1 MPPKPMPTPDSK
13 VPLAKKSE
21 CEAEPAC
28 RDPTISIVGQT
39 RADRVRDR
47 NTKCPDKVDQTT
59 KTNKNCTDARSYDNA
74 DPNKRCTADKDGN
87 LDFKCYSESQNS
99 QTIHQ
104 TIHRPPKQSS
114 RYGDVL
120 TGINTTDNRTQ
131 GNKEKEL
138 PKLDADYDSDAAPPK
153 GESEACAT
161 GVTVCNS
168 TDDFLRSPDFE
179 TLSDFNKN
187 LNNVATEVVKAQTIQ
202 HPECAALSTNCTKSC
217 SDMTS
222 RMECRKNRHQCTFED
237 KLVCTQSIET
247 KQVCLDESNQEV
259 TLTEGQPCSGNN
271 RLVRMDTIEPCQG
284 NVCRLP
290 DGTKRLRGDGT
301 CSLSKYKTR
310 ATCENPT
317 GKGEIK
323 GEWTEG
329 QPIDASGCSDLGGT
343 FGREDLGICALD
355 RRCTNFQ
362 TIDESKTI
370 TPAIEIIYTD
380 ANGNKVTPQSQAY
393 TTKTIK
399 RKVTTQ
405 CFATSTGGTGREC
418 PGDKDKKGIMRIVS
432 DDGNPFNVMVSRRK
446 KAGGRFYPPTIEAK
460 PGNDNVGTCTYIDDK
475 NTLDL
480 ASNCCTLQLGKGSQL
495 STDVTRLKNEEEKKR
510 LKRMVVGSS
519 TAAVVPTARAAA
531 QLQRPRDPLQERG
544 GPPQRLHTL

>member
-1 MPPKPMPTPDSK
+1 MTNEGGDEKSFPKNKQTITKTMPPKPMPTPDSK

-47 NTKCPDKVDQTT
+47 NTKCPNKVDQTT

-74 DPNKRCTADKDGN
+74 DPNKRCTADKNGN

-138 PKLDADYDSDAAPPK
+138 PKLDADYDSDDTPPK

-222 RMECRKNRHQCTFED
+222 RIECRKNRHQCTFED
-237 KLVCTQSIET
+237 KLVCTQSIQT

-259 TLTEGQPCSGNN
+259 TLTEGQTCSGKN

-284 NVCRLP
+284 NVCRLN
-290 DGTKRLRGDGT
+290 DGTKRLRGD
-301 CSLSKYKTR
+301 
-310 ATCENPT
+310 
-317 GKGEIK
+317 
-323 GEWTEG
+323 EG
-329 QPIDASGCSDLGGT
+329 QPIDASGCNVLGGT
-343 FGREDLGICALD
+343 IAKEDFGICALD
-355 RRCTNFQ
+355 TRCTKFQ
-362 TIDESKTI
+362 TIDGTNAS
-370 TPAIEIIYTD
+370 TPDKETIYTD
-380 ANGNKVTPQSQAY
+380 ANGNKVNDSQAY

-399 RKVTTQ
+399 RKVKTQ
-405 CFATSTGGTGREC
+405 CFTTSTGGTGREC
-418 PGDKDKKGIMRIVS
+418 PGDEAKKGIMRIES
-432 DDGNPFNVMVSRRK
+432 DDGNPFHVMVSRRK
-446 KAGGRFYPPTIEAK
+446 EAGGRFYPPTIEAK
-460 PGNDNVGTCTYIDDK
+460 PGNDNFGTCTYIDDK
-475 NTLDL
+475 TTLDL
-480 ASNCCTLQLGKGSQL
+480 ASNCCTLQLGKDSQL
-495 STDVTRLKNEEEKKR
+495 SKDVTKKMNDEEEKR
-510 LKRMVVGSS
+510 YKRMVVGSS

-531 QLQRPRDPLQERG
+531 RLQRPRDPLQERG